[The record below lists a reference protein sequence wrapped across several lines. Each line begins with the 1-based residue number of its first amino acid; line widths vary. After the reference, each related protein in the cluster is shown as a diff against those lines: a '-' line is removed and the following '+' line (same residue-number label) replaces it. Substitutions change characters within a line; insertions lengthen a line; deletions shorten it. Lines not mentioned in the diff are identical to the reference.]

1 MSIWCASTVISAGL
15 WAVGTG
21 LRPVP
26 LIAFLAPLPVLW
38 LAPRYP
44 ARALYAAAVLS
55 WLGGTARYWPYFVR
69 TLEQP
74 VLAAA
79 VLLGGSAVAYGACVL
94 LFRALLARHRI
105 GLAALAFPAAWTC
118 AEYLYRLVGGVGA
131 WWSIGYSQAEV
142 GPIVRIAAIT
152 GVAGIT
158 FLLLAVPAVVVAV
171 TAPQLRNSQPLAP
184 ADAAT
189 VAVPGASGTQP
200 RRTVDVAASA
210 VRNPQWRRIVGAVA
224 GSVRNAMRRGI
235 AGARTVAVAEERSPW
250 QRRGGDGH
258 SRALYEVRSTR
269 RRRIVGIAAVLTLGA
284 GAAGAVCSA
293 AEGPVVRVALV
304 ALAQPPMYV
313 PVDSAPGAAMIAEA
327 VTMVERASD
336 QGAEVVVFTEKAWH
350 ATSSDLAR
358 LSEPLDDVARRRGV
372 HVVVGLELEQQ
383 GGTVNAAIAYPGQTV
398 YAKRYLV
405 PGLEAGLRA
414 GRAAVPVP
422 GRPWALAICADLD
435 HPDLVRENRANGAT
449 LLLAPALDFTVDH
462 WLHSRMAVVR
472 AVESGIAIARPAQL
486 GELLGVDA
494 QGRIDV
500 SVETGITE
508 THMAIADLGT
518 STAGTPYV
526 RWGDWFGVL
535 TLTLTVLGV
544 VAALRRPLTAASR

>member
-1 MSIWCASTVISAGL
+1 MISAGL

-21 LRPVP
+21 LHPIP
-26 LIAFLAPLPVLW
+26 LVAFLAPLPVLW

-44 ARALYAAAVLS
+44 APAVYAAAALS

-74 VLAAA
+74 ILAAA
-79 VLLGGSAVAYGACVL
+79 VLLGGSALAYGACVL
-94 LFRALLARHRI
+94 LFRRLLTRGRI

-142 GPIVRIAAIT
+142 GPIVRIAAVT

-158 FLLLAVPAVVVAV
+158 FLLLAVPAVIVAV
-171 TAPQLRNSQPLAP
+171 T
-184 ADAAT
+184 
-189 VAVPGASGTQP
+189 VP
-200 RRTVDVAASA
+200 RTRST
-210 VRNPQWRRIVGAVA
+210 RWR
-224 GSVRNAMRRGI
+224 
-235 AGARTVAVAEERSPW
+235 T
-250 QRRGGDGH
+250 GDGP
-258 SRALYEVRSTR
+258 SRTPYEVRRIR
-269 RRRIVGIAAVLTLGA
+269 RRWTIGIAAVLALGA
-284 GAAGAVCSA
+284 GAAGAVCST

-304 ALAQPPMYV
+304 ALAQPPLYV
-313 PVDSAPGAAMIAEA
+313 PVGSASGAAMIAEA
-327 VTMVERASD
+327 VTMVERAAD
-336 QGAEVVVFTEKAWH
+336 QGAEVVVLTEKAWH

-358 LSEPLDDVARRRGV
+358 LSGPLDDVARRRGV

-383 GGTVNAAIAYPGQTV
+383 GGTVNAAIAYPGETI

-405 PGLEAGLRA
+405 PGLEAGLQV
-414 GRAAVPVP
+414 GRAVVPVP

-449 LLLAPALDFTVDH
+449 VLLAPALDFTVDH

-494 QGRIDV
+494 QGRVDV

-508 THMAIADLGT
+508 TRMAITDLGT
-518 STAGTPYV
+518 STAGTPYA

-544 VAALRRPLTAASR
+544 VAARRRPITAASR